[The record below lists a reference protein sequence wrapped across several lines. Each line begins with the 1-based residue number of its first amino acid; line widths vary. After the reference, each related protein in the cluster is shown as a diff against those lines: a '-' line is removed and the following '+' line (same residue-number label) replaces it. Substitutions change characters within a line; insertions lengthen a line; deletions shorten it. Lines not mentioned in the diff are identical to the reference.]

1 MLGAMTRAIHSSTRL
16 FAVAVTV
23 GVALLA
29 GCTARTNVGATGA
42 APADV
47 EHLWVTVEE
56 LWFAQAADTPPEAD
70 TGWTRASLANPVV
83 IDLANVEPGMLV
95 PLVTNL
101 SVSAGTYRQLHLGL
115 ADAADPLLD
124 GARAVGL
131 QYNAQI
137 DTREDD
143 GSLRK
148 APLELPVPRAGL
160 TIPVDLEFKNAGES
174 GGTGASASDITNL
187 AITLDGAQGVITYEY
202 GANMG
207 YLLSPSV
214 SVVDA
219 AVAGEI
225 RGRVDTTAL
234 ASGHPAIFVSAQQI
248 DAAARHRVVVQRRK
262 VAADGSFSLYPL
274 PAAKKGTTLYDVV
287 IAGAGA
293 DTVVVRDVPVTAGT
307 EVTTL
312 QSTPVMLTTARTVYA
327 DVAASPVVLPAGTR
341 LEFHQTLPGRDQLPF
356 VIDGTALDPDTRQL
370 PGAAFALAAGSLVAG
385 DYAGGNAV
393 SFVVDTPA
401 EGIGGYLVGSTG
413 LYRSATFAANPV
425 EVSGTSSRPT
435 LVAAPFPQI
444 AAGGGAGRLTVNLL
458 VPSGRY
464 DSGFLAVQAAHGL
477 VETVRVDALLRLGGG
492 SLIIDGLPAGSE
504 LAPLTGVSY
513 QVSLRAWNSRNAAG
527 TITRIAGPASVT
539 LGDAGFGALQLQV
552 Q

>member
-1 MLGAMTRAIHSSTRL
+1 MLFAMTRAVLLPTRL
-16 FAVAVTV
+16 FAVAVV
-23 GVALLA
+23 GGIALLA
-29 GCTARTNVGATGA
+29 GCAARTNVGATGA

-56 LWFAQAADTPPEAD
+56 LWFAQEADTPPEAD
-70 TGWTRASLANPVV
+70 TGWTRKSLPNPVV
-83 IDLANVEPGMLV
+83 IDLANVDPGTLV

-101 SVSAGTYRQLHLGL
+101 SVPAGTYRQLHLGL

-124 GARAVGL
+124 SARAVGL
-131 QYNAQI
+131 EYNAQI
-137 DTREDD
+137 ELREED
-143 GSLRK
+143 GSSRR

-160 TIPVDLEFKNAGES
+160 TIPIDLEFKDAGES
-174 GGTGASASDITNL
+174 GGTGASASNITNL
-187 AITLDGAQGVITYEY
+187 AITLDGAQGVIAYEY
-202 GANMG
+202 GANTG
-207 YLLSPSV
+207 YLLSPGA

-219 AVAGEI
+219 TAAGEI

-234 ASGHPAIFVSAQQI
+234 PPGHAAIFVSAQQK

-287 IAGAGA
+287 ITSAGA
-293 DTVVVRDVPVTAGT
+293 DTVVVRDVPVNAGT

-312 QSTPVMLTTARTVYA
+312 QSTPIMLTAARTVYA
-327 DVAASPVVLPAGTR
+327 DVAPSPVVLPAGTR
-341 LEFHQTLPGRDQLPF
+341 LEFHQTLPGRDQVPF
-356 VIDGTALDPDTRQL
+356 VIEGTALDPDTRQV
-370 PGAAFALAAGSLVAG
+370 PGAAFALASGSLVVG

-401 EGIGGYLVGSTG
+401 EGTGGYLVGSTG
-413 LYRSATFAANPV
+413 LYRSTTFAANPA

-435 LVAAPFPQI
+435 LLAAPFPQI

-464 DSGFLAVQAAHGL
+464 DSGFLTVQAAHGL
-477 VETVRVDALLRLGGG
+477 VETARVDALLRLGGG

-504 LAPLTGVSY
+504 LAPPAGVSY

-527 TITRIAGPASVT
+527 TITRIAAPASAT

>member
-1 MLGAMTRAIHSSTRL
+1 MGGI
-16 FAVAVTV
+16 
-23 GVALLA
+23 ALLA

-56 LWFAQAADTPPEAD
+56 LWFAPQADTPPDAD
-70 TGWTRASLANPVV
+70 TGWTRKTLAEPVV
-83 IDLANVEPGMLV
+83 IDLANVDPGTLV

-101 SVSAGTYRQLHLGL
+101 SVPAGTYRQLHLGF

-124 GARAVGL
+124 SARAVGL
-131 QYNAQI
+131 EYNAQI
-137 DTREDD
+137 DIRTDD
-143 GSLRK
+143 GSRRK

-160 TIPVDLEFKNAGES
+160 TLPIDLEFKDAGKS
-174 GGTGASASDITNL
+174 GSTDAAADITNL
-187 AITLDGAQGVITYEY
+187 AITLDGARGVITYEY
-202 GANMG
+202 GANTG
-207 YLLSPSV
+207 YLLSPGA

-234 ASGHPAIFVSAQQI
+234 ASGHPAIFASAQQKD
-248 DAAARHRVVVQRRK
+248 DAGRHRVVVQRRK

-274 PAAKKGTTLYDVV
+274 PAATKGTTLYDVV
-287 IAGAGA
+287 ITSAGA

-312 QSTPVMLTTARTVYA
+312 QSTPVMLTAARTVYA
-327 DVAASPVVLPAGTR
+327 DVASSSVALPAGTR
-341 LEFHQTLPGRDQLPF
+341 LEFHQTLPGRDQVPF
-356 VIDGTALDPDTRQL
+356 VIDGTALDPDTRQV
-370 PGAAFALAAGSLVAG
+370 PGAAFALASGSLVVG

-393 SFVVDTPA
+393 SFVADTPA

-413 LYRSATFAANPV
+413 LYRSATFATNPV
-425 EVSGTSSRPT
+425 EISGTSNRPT
-435 LVAAPFPQI
+435 LLAAPFPQI
-444 AAGGGAGRLTVNLL
+444 AAGGGAGRLTINLL

-464 DSGFLAVQAAHGL
+464 DSGFLAVQTAHGL

-504 LAPLTGVSY
+504 LAPLSGVSY
-513 QVSLRAWNSRNAAG
+513 QVSLRAWNSRSAAG
-527 TITRIAGPASVT
+527 TITRIAAPVSVT
-539 LGDAGFGALQLQV
+539 LGDSGFGTLQLQV